1 MHITWLSKKFTTEDA
16 ANPSKLGAM
25 INKRDKV
32 KDVLFKLAL
41 RERGNATELVR
52 RQVSERKLH
61 RQ

>member
-16 ANPSKLGAM
+16 SNPSKLGAM

-52 RQVSERKLH
+52 RQVSERKMH
-61 RQ
+61 R

>member
-1 MHITWLSKKFTTEDA
+1 LSKKFTTEDA

-52 RQVSERKLH
+52 RQVSERKVH
-61 RQ
+61 RWLS

>member
-1 MHITWLSKKFTTEDA
+1 LSKKFTTEDA